1 MVAESQSFGKI
12 LDLSD
17 WVNIIC
23 RIGAICFAH
32 VIKIHVGIL
41 SGPAALPGLRFF
53 RRDSMPLVLNMMLGM
68 AGYELEETGGILL
81 FSLVKTEKN

>member
-1 MVAESQSFGKI
+1 MLAESQSFGKI
-12 LDLSD
+12 PDVSD

-32 VIKIHVGIL
+32 VIKIHGEIL

-53 RRDSMPLVLNMMLGM
+53 RRNSMSLVLNVMFRIRTYNMKKLIS
-68 AGYELEETGGILL
+68 YIC
-81 FSLVKTEKN
+81 